1 MTLGQRA
8 GSKGASHTAILGK
21 SASGRR
27 RASVKALR
35 QEPCLACLRNSEE
48 ARVSGGERRKVICR
62 RCNHRDHSR
71 WRVRNDVEP
80 LGHSN
85 EFGFRTL

>member
-1 MTLGQRA
+1 MTLEQRA
-8 GSKGASHTAILGK
+8 GNKGASHTAILGR
-21 SASGRR
+21 SVSGRR
-27 RASVKALR
+27 RASAKALR
-35 QEPCLACLRNSEE
+35 RETCLAGLRNSEE
-48 ARVSGGERRKVICR
+48 ARVSGGERRKVTCR

-80 LGHSN
+80 LGPSN